1 MTREPLKGEITM
13 KTKEELIE
21 LKTECEMLGKK
32 LRELS
37 VDELAQV
44 TGGSVKIGGTH
55 MVCSY
60 CNHTGLMGY
69 GNVGVTT
76 YCPEC
81 GKQTYT
87 GKYEL

>member
-1 MTREPLKGEITM
+1 MNDNGKKLNEI
-13 KTKEELIE
+13 KEQPD
-21 LKTECEMLGKK
+21 KK

-37 VDELAQV
+37 VDELKQV
-44 TGGSVKIGGTH
+44 TGGSVPIGGTH
-55 MVCSY
+55 MVCSH
-60 CNHTGLMGY
+60 CHHTGWMGY

-87 GKYEL
+87 GNYEL